1 MSKIR
6 KAIAAFAL
14 AAAGVVVASVTTN
27 GLPADNAGWLAL
39 LGAALGVG
47 LAAGLAVYKVPNA
60 PAVRPAASDEDARV
74 RRTY

>member
-6 KAIAAFAL
+6 KALTAFVT
-14 AAAGVVVASVTTN
+14 AAGGTVIAGVIKD
-27 GLPADNAGWLAL
+27 GMPADSAAWFGL
-39 LGAALGVG
+39 LGAAVGVG
-47 LAAGLAVYKVPNA
+47 LAAAYAVWRVPNA